1 MKLRYC
7 RLLVILVAAG
17 LLTSCAR
24 DPDAGKLRVTVI
36 DVGQGDS
43 ILVETPTGHA
53 MLIDGGGSNR
63 DDDSDPRHVGLRTV
77 VPYLRYR
84 GIDHL
89 DAIVL
94 THPHADHVGGLPDIL
109 REVRTD
115 AVLDGTALPFPSPAY
130 AAFLTEV
137 RNRHIPYRRVVR
149 GTHIDFG
156 DGVTADALNPP
167 PGHPYGTATD
177 NATMNNYS
185 AVFLLTYGKTH
196 ILLDGDAQFEAEQ
209 NMLATYPNLRAD
221 VLKCGHH
228 GAANSTSDAWLE
240 RVRPKYAAISCSRTN
255 SFGHPSPATL
265 ARLKA
270 HGVQTYVTAANGA
283 IVFVSDGRSVK
294 ASGTV
299 TK

>member
-1 MKLRYC
+1 MRRRHLIAT
-7 RLLVILVAAG
+7 LSIL
-17 LLTSCAR
+17 LLTSCASN
-24 DPDAGKLRVTVI
+24 PDAGKLRVTVI

-63 DDDSDPRHVGLRTV
+63 DDDGDPRHVGLHTV

-115 AVLDGTALPFPSPAY
+115 AVLDGTTLPFPSPAY
-130 AAFLTEV
+130 AAFLIEV

-167 PGHPYGTATD
+167 PGQPYGTATD

-196 ILLDGDAQFEAEQ
+196 ILLDGDAQLEAEQ
-209 NMLATYPNLRAD
+209 NMLVAYPNLQAD

-228 GAANSTSDAWLE
+228 GAANATSDAWLE
-240 RVRPKYAAISCSRTN
+240 QVHPKYAAISCSKTN

-265 ARLKA
+265 ARLNA
-270 HGVQTYVTAANGA
+270 HGAQTFVTATDGA
-283 IVFVSDGRSVK
+283 VIFVSDGTQVTAK
-294 ASGTV
+294 GTI
-299 TK
+299 KSKK

>member
-1 MKLRYC
+1 MW
-7 RLLVILVAAG
+7 IVALSL
-17 LLTSCAR
+17 LLTSCAH

-43 ILVETPTGHA
+43 ILIETPTGHA

-63 DDDSDPRHVGLRTV
+63 DDEGDPRHVGLRTV

-109 REVRTD
+109 REVHTD
-115 AVLDGTALPFPSPAY
+115 TVLDGTTLPFPSPAY

-149 GTHIDFG
+149 GTHLDFG

-167 PGHPYGTATD
+167 TGLPYGTATD

-185 AVFLLTYGKTH
+185 AVFLLSYGKTH
-196 ILLDGDAQFEAEQ
+196 MLLDGDAQLEAEE
-209 NMLATYPNLRAD
+209 NMLAAYPNLQAD
-221 VLKCGHH
+221 ALKCGHH
-228 GAANSTSDAWLE
+228 GAANATSDAWLD
-240 RVRPKYAAISCSRTN
+240 RVRPRYAAISCGLHN
-255 SFGHPSPATL
+255 PFHHPNPATL

-270 HGVQTYVTAANGA
+270 HGVQAYVTATDGA
-283 IVFVSDGRSVK
+283 VIFVSDGARVTATGAVKRSE
-294 ASGTV
+294 
-299 TK
+299 